1 MVLTNTIHTPQSFV
15 EALTDKCYLFNT
27 DNDAA
32 KIHSLLTLEGLEDE
46 DSPLWDYPL
55 SEIEHIV
62 ENNINVV
69 LVEIVYFDEDDVF
82 QREYRWFE
90 VPEEYA
96 DAVTAVY
103 QRKTRRS
110 DEI

>member
-1 MVLTNTIHTPQSFV
+1 MVLTNTIYTPQSFV
-15 EALTDKCYLFNT
+15 ETLTDKCYLFNS
-27 DNDAA
+27 DNDAER
-32 KIHSLLTLEGLEDE
+32 IHNLLAIENIEDE

-62 ENNINVV
+62 ANNINVV

-96 DAVTAVY
+96 D
-103 QRKTRRS
+103 RFK
-110 DEI
+110 EEE

>member
-1 MVLTNTIHTPQSFV
+1 MVLSNTIYTPQNFV
-15 EALTDKCYLFNT
+15 EALTDKCYIFNS
-27 DNDAA
+27 DNDAER
-32 KIHSLLTLEGLEDE
+32 IHKLLAIEGIETK

-69 LVEIVYFDEDDVF
+69 LVEIVYFDENDAF

-96 DAVTAVY
+96 D
-103 QRKTRRS
+103 RFK
-110 DEI
+110 EEK

>member
-1 MVLTNTIHTPQSFV
+1 MVLSNAIYTPQSFV
-15 EALTDKCYLFNT
+15 EALTDKCYLFNS
-27 DNDAA
+27 DSDAER
-32 KIHSLLTLEGLEDE
+32 IHKLLAIEDIETE

-55 SEIEHIV
+55 SEIDHIV

-82 QREYRWFE
+82 QREFRWFE

-96 DAVTAVY
+96 YRFKENDY
-103 QRKTRRS
+103 
-110 DEI
+110 DEEL